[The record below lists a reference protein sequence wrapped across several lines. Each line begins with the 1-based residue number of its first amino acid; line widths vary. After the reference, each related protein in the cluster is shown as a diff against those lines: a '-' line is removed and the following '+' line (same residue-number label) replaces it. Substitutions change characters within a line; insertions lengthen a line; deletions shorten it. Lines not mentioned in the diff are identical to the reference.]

1 MGGDIEDMK
10 YLNDEI
16 NKLQVV
22 EENNA
27 DNAEHDGSASKPEK
41 NYAIGAG
48 IEAFQ
53 KAELALKAL
62 EITPKPPVL

>member
-41 NYAIGAG
+41 SYAIGAG
-48 IEAFQ
+48 IEAF
-53 KAELALKAL
+53 
-62 EITPKPPVL
+62 